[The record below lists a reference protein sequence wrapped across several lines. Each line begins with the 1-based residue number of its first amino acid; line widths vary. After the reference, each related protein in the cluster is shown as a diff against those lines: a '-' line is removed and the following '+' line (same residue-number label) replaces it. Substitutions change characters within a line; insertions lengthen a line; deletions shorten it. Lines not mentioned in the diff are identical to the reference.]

1 LGIYRVNQRGN
12 SKVTKQIRIE
22 NADTSSHKVRVHV
35 EQPGPDGQWIRV
47 KTVECD
53 YPTAMATEYI
63 HSTQRLV
70 VEEFAG

>member
-1 LGIYRVNQRGN
+1 M
-12 SKVTKQIRIE
+12 TKQIRVE

-35 EQPGPDGQWIRV
+35 EQQNAKGEWTRI
-47 KTVECD
+47 KTIECD

-70 VEEFAG
+70 IEEAHE